1 MQLSLDLQS
10 KVPIYIQIVEQVK
23 GLVMSGVLR
32 PGEQLP
38 TVREMAADLRINFN
52 TVARAY
58 RMLHE
63 QGVIST
69 QQGRGT
75 YVLSRASVDKPLSTR
90 RETLVAMID
99 SWLGEARRLGYT
111 LEEIDEAWSEAR
123 SRIG

>member
-23 GLVMSGVLR
+23 GLIVSGVLH

-38 TVREMAADLRINFN
+38 TVREMAANLRINFN

-58 RMLHE
+58 RLLHE
-63 QGVIST
+63 EGVIST

-75 YVLSRASVDKPLSTR
+75 YVLGQASVDRPPGNR
-90 RETLVAMID
+90 RKILTAIVE
-99 SWLGEARRLGYT
+99 SWLAEAHRLGYSP
-111 LEEIDEAWSEAR
+111 EEVDEAWSEAR
-123 SRIG
+123 NKGR

>member
-75 YVLSRASVDKPLSTR
+75 YVLSRASVDKPLSTDGR
-90 RETLVAMID
+90 R
-99 SWLGEARRLGYT
+99 
-111 LEEIDEAWSEAR
+111 
-123 SRIG
+123 